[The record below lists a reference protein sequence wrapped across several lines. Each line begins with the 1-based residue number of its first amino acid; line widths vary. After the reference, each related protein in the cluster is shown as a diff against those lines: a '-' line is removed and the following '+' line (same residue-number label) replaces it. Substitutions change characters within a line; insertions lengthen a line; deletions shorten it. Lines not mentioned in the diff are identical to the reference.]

1 MNFIRNRNF
10 RAGPQ
15 TSLEGFICPQ
25 NSDKQQKIKVFGRSG
40 GAIEIGNRCRMSNVA
55 ICSFMKVRIE
65 DDVYIGGDVRI
76 YDTDFHSL
84 DFSNR
89 VSPVDNNIKS
99 LPVLIKHGAFI
110 GASSIILKG
119 VTVGEY
125 SIIGAG
131 SVVTKNI
138 PNGEIWAGNPAKF
151 LKKVE

>member
-1 MNFIRNRNF
+1 MYV
-10 RAGPQ
+10 
-15 TSLEGFICPQ
+15 Q
-25 NSDKQQKIKVFGRSG
+25 NGYG
-40 GAIEIGNRCRMSNVA
+40 GAIEIGNRCRISNVS

-89 VSPVDNNIKS
+89 VSSVDNNFKS

-151 LKKVE
+151 IKKVKQS